1 MLDALFASL
10 SLLNVSGFVIILAIV
25 ALLVGGVVATFVVRA
40 RYARISNDLRQNADT
55 GGGFESPVLNQI
67 ARTAIGALRIANDPS
82 AVNTQAI
89 VEQHVQTTLRG
100 LLVAERFVKAT
111 TGLSIIFGLVGTF
124 YGLSMSI
131 GKLVTLV
138 AGNVTD
144 STEIAQ
150 SLTRGLVEALAGMS
164 VAFSSSLFGI
174 LVAIVMTLLGVF
186 FGIGDRRTAV
196 MVQIESYLDNVLLNR
211 AREGG
216 AALSPPSMRGG
227 ADPRLE
233 QALATF
239 GQSVDRLD
247 GVVVQFET
255 ALSNFASTTRDFKEF
270 NHHLKDNIQR
280 MSLSFGDLSEALKQA
295 TTRSRDGR

>member
-10 SLLNVSGFVIILAIV
+10 SLLNVSGFVILLAILT
-25 ALLVGGVVATFVVRA
+25 LLVGGIVATFVVRA
-40 RYARISNDLRQNADT
+40 RYGRLAEDLRQNGDS
-55 GGGFESPVLNQI
+55 GRFDGPVLNEI
-67 ARTAIGALRIANDPS
+67 TRAALSALRLAGDAS
-82 AVNTQAI
+82 GVNTQAI
-89 VEQHVQTTLRG
+89 VEQHVQTSLRG

-111 TGLSIIFGLVGTF
+111 TGLTIIFGLVGTF

-131 GKLVTLV
+131 GKLVALV
-138 AGNVTD
+138 AGNVAD

-150 SLTRGLVEALAGMS
+150 SLTRGLVDALAGMS

-174 LVAIVMTLLGVF
+174 LAAIIMTLLGVF
-186 FGIGDRRTAV
+186 FGIGERRTAV
-196 MVQIESYLDNVLLNR
+196 MVQIEAYLDNVLLSQ
-211 AREGG
+211 ARERG
-216 AALSPPSMRGG
+216 APLSPPGLRGG
-227 ADPRLE
+227 SDPRLE

-247 GVVVQFET
+247 GVVGQFET
-255 ALSNFASTTRDFKEF
+255 ALSTFASSTRDFKEF

-280 MSLSFGDLSEALKQA
+280 MSLSFADLSEALKQA